1 MLAPKQEAT
10 VSETF
15 GQRFLSYIERH
26 SNQRTKEIYQAT
38 YNKILKYDK
47 SLLDASFDDISKQ
60 VLESFFVWMEKDSP
74 SVNARNIHLR
84 NIRAVFNDAID
95 NEVTQNYPFRRM
107 RIRPEQTAKRNL
119 SPQLLANIFFGD
131 YEQWQQRYV
140 DAFHLSFLLIGIN
153 MVDMLNLPK
162 DSLQDGYIHY
172 NRAKTK
178 RFYSIKVEPEALQ
191 LIQKYEG
198 KKRLLSFAENNNVY
212 KTFAM
217 KMNACLGRIE
227 KGVTAYYARHSWATI
242 ASLLDIPKDTIAA
255 ALGHGGNS
263 VTDIY
268 IEFDKQKV
276 DKANRAV
283 IDEVYRYKK
292 N

>member
-1 MLAPKQEAT
+1 
-10 VSETF
+10 
-15 GQRFLSYIERH
+15 
-26 SNQRTKEIYQAT
+26 
-38 YNKILKYDK
+38 
-47 SLLDASFDDISKQ
+47 
-60 VLESFFVWMEKDSP
+60 
-74 SVNARNIHLR
+74 
-84 NIRAVFNDAID
+84 
-95 NEVTQNYPFRRM
+95 M

-131 YEQWQQRYV
+131 YEQWRQRYV

-198 KKRLLSFAENNNVY
+198 KERLLSFAENNNVY

-242 ASLLDIPKDTIAA
+242 AASLDIPKDTIAA

-268 IEFDKQKV
+268 IEFDKRKV

-283 IDEVYRYKK
+283 IDKVYRYKK
-292 N
+292 K